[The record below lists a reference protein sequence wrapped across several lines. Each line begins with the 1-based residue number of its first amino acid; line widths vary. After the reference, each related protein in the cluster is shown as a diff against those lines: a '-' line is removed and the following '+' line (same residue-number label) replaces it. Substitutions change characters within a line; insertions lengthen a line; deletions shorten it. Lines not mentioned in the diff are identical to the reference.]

1 MSEVKEILKID
12 VNFDDA
18 IKSIMMY
25 KDRLAEVRDEQK
37 KLTQTYKDDI
47 DALKKKGASQDDLNS
62 RTEKYRDELGT
73 LIKEEEAYRQ
83 GLQTSQ
89 RVMRAQIKEQ
99 KNAEGSV
106 ERLRG
111 QLSKL
116 TAEYDR
122 LGNTQ
127 EELSRKDSLKNQIN
141 DITDK
146 LKGAEEGTQRFYR
159 NVGNYEESIKN
170 AIFGNSQFGNSLM
183 NISDSLGEG
192 GVSGMLNNAK
202 ASVMGFGKAALGLM
216 ANPAFLAIAG
226 IAGAGAA
233 FKFWWDYNEGL
244 EKASMLTQQ
253 YTGLTGNDMKQV
265 RTEVQSLADMFGK
278 DFGEVLQAANS
289 MSKQFGISMSE
300 AISNLEEGFLRGGD
314 ASGEMLENIREYST
328 HFQEAGLSADD
339 MLQISINATKQGV
352 FSDKGLDAIKK
363 ANVKLREMPQAT
375 QDALAGLGLNVN
387 EIMKGLRD
395 GSLSTFEVMQQV
407 SGKLDEMGANAP
419 ETGAAIADIFGSAGV
434 DAGLAYLTT
443 LQDINTEL
451 DLTEEKTDEVTEA
464 KRRQLEAD
472 QELDKAVAALFDRTG
487 GGFEKMKADIST
499 MIKTYLR
506 KMVVAVIQL
515 VNYFIEL
522 YNESTAFRIAIANL
536 KTPFIVIGNV
546 VSALFKLIVSNIKG
560 AGDVIKSFGKMIEGV
575 LTFDSD
581 TIKQGWDNLTKGIAD
596 NAARNKEL
604 LVNFAK
610 ETAQD
615 VVDNY
620 TGAIN
625 AEKIKPIEIP
635 ATIVVEEPQGN
646 GGNGGGGGNGGN
658 GGSGGSGSS
667 SKSTKKEAVGKA
679 VQKVKTTKEEV
690 VDVEVRS
697 SAKTIE
703 AEINKLNILL
713 RVAKDNAEER
723 TKIELQLLDL
733 EYQEKVKKATEEIA
747 NEEQRNQ
754 TLIAMNLEYQQQ
766 KTAIEDEY
774 TEERKQLAK
783 AEFET
788 KAAAAEAIGG
798 IMGGLSSVME
808 SFGEENKKAA
818 KAAKVM
824 AIGEIA
830 VNTGVAIAKGVKE
843 AQSVPFPGN
852 LVAIATTIT
861 TILANVASAISTVKS
876 AKFAHGGLVSGAG
889 TATSD
894 SIPARLSNGESV
906 MTAAATSMFAPAL
919 SAFNQIG
926 GGVPIVV
933 HSPAEQMGQE
943 FLAAAVAKGMAA
955 APAPVVSVEEIDR
968 VGRRVKAL
976 ERLGTL

>member
-1 MSEVKEILKID
+1 MAATNTVQTILDIR
-12 VNFDDA
+12 VNSADA
-18 IKSIMMY
+18 VRNIINY
-25 KDRLAEVRDEQK
+25 KGLIAEMREQNK
-37 KLTQTYKDDI
+37 G
-47 DALKKKGASQDDLNS
+47 LKKDLEDGKISWSEYSKAVAQN
-62 RTEKYRDELGT
+62 TKA
-73 LIKEEEAYRQ
+73 EEEYRQ
-83 GLQTSQ
+83 GLQANQ
-89 RVMRAQIKEQ
+89 RVLRANIKEQ
-99 KNAEGSV
+99 ENLEGSL
-106 ERLRG
+106 EQLRG
-111 QLSKL
+111 ELSKA
-116 TAEYDR
+116 TAAYDKM
-122 LGNTQ
+122 
-127 EELSRKDSLKNQIN
+127 SRAERESAQGVDLKNHIN
-141 DITDK
+141 TITK
-146 LKGAEEGTQRFYR
+146 ELKGAEEETERFYR
-159 NVGNYEESIKN
+159 NVGNYENSIKN

-192 GVSGMLNNAK
+192 GIGNALNNAK
-202 ASVMGFGKAALGLM
+202 AQIGGFGKALGGLM
-216 ANPAFLAIAG
+216 ANPYFLAIAG

-233 FKFWWDYNEGL
+233 FKWWWDYNTGL
-244 EKASMLTQQ
+244 EEASRLTQQ
-253 YTGLTGNDMKQV
+253 FTGQTGEQMRATRSD
-265 RTEVQSLADMFGK
+265 VQGVADMFGK
-278 DFGEVLQAANS
+278 DFKEVLEATNS
-289 MSKQFGISMSE
+289 MSKQFGIDFNV
-300 AISNLEEGFLRGGD
+300 ALKYIEEGFLRGGD

-328 HFQEAGLSADD
+328 HFKEAGLSADD

-352 FSDKGLDAIKK
+352 FSDKGLDAIKE

-375 QDALAGLGLNVN
+375 QDALAGLGLNVQ

-407 SGKLDEMGANAP
+407 SGKLDKMGANAP
-419 ETGAAIADIFGSAGV
+419 ETGAAIADIFGSAGE

-487 GGFEKMKADIST
+487 GGFEVMKADINT
-499 MIKTYLR
+499 MVKTYLR
-506 KMVVAVIQL
+506 KFIEGVIDL
-515 VNYFIEL
+515 ANYFIEL

-536 KTPFIVIGNV
+536 KAPFIVVGDV
-546 VSALFKLIVSNIKG
+546 VSGLFQLIMSGIKG
-560 AGDVIKSFGKMIEGV
+560 AGDTFKAFGKMIEGV
-575 LTFDSD
+575 ITFDGDLIS
-581 TIKQGWDNLTKGIAD
+581 QGWSDLTKG
-596 NAARNKEL
+596 
-604 LVNFAK
+604 
-610 ETAQD
+610 
-615 VVDNY
+615 VVDNFTRNWDIIVGTAKEVGKDMY
-620 TGAIN
+620 NNYADAWNGEN
-625 AEKIKPIEIP
+625 KLKPLEYPAEVVVDTEKEPKCKKCGKPLSECKGHG
-635 ATIVVEEPQGN
+635 T
-646 GGNGGGGGNGGN
+646 GGGGGNGG
-658 GGSGGSGSS
+658 GGS
-667 SKSTKKEAVGKA
+667 STKTTKKDAVDKA

-723 TKIELQLLDL
+723 KKIELQLLDL

-747 NEEQRNQ
+747 NEEQRMQ

-766 KTAIEDEY
+766 KTDIEDKY
-774 TEERKQLAK
+774 TEERKQIAK

-798 IMGGLSSVME
+798 IMGGLSSVMNE
-808 SFGEENKKAA
+808 FGDENKKAA
-818 KAAKVM
+818 KASKAM